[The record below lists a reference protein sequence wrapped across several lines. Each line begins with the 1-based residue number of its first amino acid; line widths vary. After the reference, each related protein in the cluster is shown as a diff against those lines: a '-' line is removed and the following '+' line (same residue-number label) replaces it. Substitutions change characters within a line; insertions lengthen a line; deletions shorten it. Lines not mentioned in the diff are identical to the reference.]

1 MQVAQQLQDR
11 RGTSLH
17 HDEHWNSMSAEQ
29 KMALYNLHRFG
40 YRLLFVRHLP
50 SGPLAIIAQQ
60 NQLSSIDSHGNV
72 NHNPRIRLRDQ

>member
-11 RGTSLH
+11 QGTSLH